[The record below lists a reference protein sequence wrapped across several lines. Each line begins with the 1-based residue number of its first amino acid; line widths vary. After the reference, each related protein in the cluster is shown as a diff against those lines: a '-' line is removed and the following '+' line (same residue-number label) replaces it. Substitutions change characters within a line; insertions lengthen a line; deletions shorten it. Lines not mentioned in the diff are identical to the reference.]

1 MSRKTQMMLI
11 LIYCISYVNQQL
23 FSFLLVPLN
32 YLPTLATIRVT
43 NDLQCIV
50 SILSSCNFQYFEFTQ
65 SHSTEILNKRIQI
78 PPSKQRWLKCTGD
91 PTSYAWLREWII
103 HQLIPARCLQCMVIY
118 AYVHRPVYITNNGDK
133 ITFQTWRS

>member
-1 MSRKTQMMLI
+1 MMLI

-50 SILSSCNFQYFEFTQ
+50 SSLSSCNFQYFEFTK
-65 SHSTEILNKRIQI
+65 SHSTEILNKHIQI
-78 PPSKQRWLKCTGD
+78 PPSKQR
-91 PTSYAWLREWII
+91 
-103 HQLIPARCLQCMVIY
+103 
-118 AYVHRPVYITNNGDK
+118 
-133 ITFQTWRS
+133 